1 MALSKKFTLLVSSVI
16 LIHFL
21 FVYATQP
28 VETPVT
34 DVVEITTT
42 DNTTAA
48 NTTTPNS
55 SVNND
60 QASDKL
66 SIYDNLQLASLGLS
80 KEAFEFGI
88 KGFENL
94 LAAGKLH
101 NDQIISIV
109 DFSRASSK
117 KRLFVIDLKNS
128 KVLFNTYVS
137 HGRNSG
143 REVAQEF
150 SNQPESFKS
159 SLGFYVTGGTYEG
172 KHGFSMRL
180 MGEEPG
186 FNDNALSRAIV
197 MHSAEYINESIIKHQ
212 GFIGRSLGCPAL
224 SPTIY
229 KPIIETIRNGTCLFL
244 YSPNKSYLTHSKLI
258 NINKA

>member
-1 MALSKKFTLLVSSVI
+1 MSKKFTLLVSSVV

-21 FVYATQP
+21 FVYAKSKP
-28 VETPVT
+28 IETPVKSA
-34 DVVEITTT
+34 VEITTT
-42 DNTTAA
+42 ADNTTDA
-48 NTTTPNS
+48 NS
-55 SVNND
+55 SVDNNNVNN
-60 QASDKL
+60 KL
-66 SIYDNLQLASLGLS
+66 AIYDDLQLESLGLS
-80 KEAFEFGI
+80 KEAFEYGI
-88 KGFENL
+88 RGFESL

-101 NDQIISIV
+101 SDQIISIV
-109 DFSRASSK
+109 DFSRGSSK

-143 REVAQEF
+143 RELAQEF
-150 SNQPESFKS
+150 SNEPESFKS
-159 SLGFYVTGGTYEG
+159 SLGFYVTGGTYDG
-172 KHGFSMRL
+172 KHGFSLRL

-197 MHSAEYINESIIKHQ
+197 MHSAEYINESIIKSQ

-229 KPIIETIRNGTCLFL
+229 KPVIEKIKNGTCLFL
-244 YSPNKSYLTHSKLI
+244 YSPNKSYLAHSKLI
-258 NINKA
+258 NKA

>member
-1 MALSKKFTLLVSSVI
+1 MSMSKKLTLFVSSVI

-21 FVYATQP
+21 FVFAKSKP
-28 VETPVT
+28 VETPVKAS
-34 DVVEITTT
+34 VEITNT
-42 DNTTAA
+42 DNTADVTATVS
-48 NTTTPNS
+48 NDNE
-55 SVNND
+55 NNKS
-60 QASDKL
+60 A
-66 SIYDNLQLASLGLS
+66 IYDNLKLESLGLS
-80 KEAFEFGI
+80 KEAFEYGI
-88 KGFENL
+88 KGFEFL
-94 LAAGKLH
+94 LAKGKLH

-109 DFSRASSK
+109 DFSKASSK

-143 REVAQEF
+143 RELAQEF
-150 SNQPESFKS
+150 SNDAESFKS
-159 SLGFYVTGGTYEG
+159 SLGFYVTGGTYDG

-197 MHSAEYINESIIKHQ
+197 MHSAEYINESVVQAQ

-229 KPIIETIRNGTCLFL
+229 KPVIEKIKNGTCLFL
-244 YSPNKSYLTHSKLI
+244 YSPNKNYLTHSKII
-258 NINKA
+258 NRA